1 MDAGNRLWQVESR
14 SDVPSLARRKVVWEY
29 DALGR
34 RIRQI
39 TSDGSS
45 GTWQVT
51 EDFKFMSDPL
61 LFGRHIAE
69 LRASDNALVRSYVW
83 GLDLSGTMD
92 GAGGVGGLLWLTQHT
107 GPNAGAHFAAYDGN
121 GNIVALSAASDGSVS
136 ARYEYGPFGEPIRVT
151 GPAAG
156 PSPFRFSTKRTDSTT
171 DLVLYEYRL
180 YNPSLGRWL
189 SRDPMW
195 ELGFTFG
202 TTGERLGRA
211 QDFDEDEEPRI
222 RLPHQETESLY
233 GFVVNAPINHVDP
246 LGLISFNQCF
256 EDQIMQLRQAW
267 EEMCSLL
274 RDPKF
279 RCCVG
284 RSQLLQMFERRCSWG
299 NVKFKC
305 RRNDQGLCPWACAH
319 AWQSLGVGRG
329 VIVVCDRQFYNPF
342 ECRLSLKC
350 VLAHEMT
357 HILGGT
363 PFDHGVVEKVTKCC
377 VNN

>member
-1 MDAGNRLWQVESR
+1 M
-14 SDVPSLARRKVVWEY
+14 
-29 DALGR
+29 
-34 RIRQI
+34 
-39 TSDGSS
+39 
-45 GTWQVT
+45 
-51 EDFKFMSDPL
+51 
-61 LFGRHIAE
+61 
-69 LRASDNALVRSYVW
+69 LVRRLVLQSIVAITVVAIFAVVAVGSYR
-83 GLDLSGTMD
+83 GFAESQDFYPTEHI
-92 GAGGVGGLLWLTQHT
+92 GGWARFNNLGEAEQYMGGMIQSVGGFLASRLSRGLAAAPG
-107 GPNAGAHFAAYDGN
+107 GP
-121 GNIVALSAASDGSVS
+121 VS